1 MILSSVNNPQ
11 YKKEMKIIKNL
22 TVKMTYRV
30 GLGNVEV
37 PDDVYDFFAKCY
49 DEGGDVPM
57 PNESD
62 EDSAEAYEWLS
73 DNIREADAMD
83 WEYEIEDFEE

>member
-1 MILSSVNNPQ
+1 
-11 YKKEMKIIKNL
+11 
-22 TVKMTYRV
+22 
-30 GLGNVEV
+30 
-37 PDDVYDFFAKCY
+37 
-49 DEGGDVPM
+49 M

-62 EDSAEAYEWLS
+62 EYSAEASEWLS